1 MTKWLLHDG
10 ICAGVF
16 SEGFRSAATQN
27 QAWEGWLTNASGS
40 CRVLSLLLMRMEKD
54 WNALAAKFRKPWGH
68 KDIDSKL
75 NRHDCSGGFQKR
87 AHDTMFIL
95 NLLANIKF
103 RDQQRNRFT
112 DCVACTWHVWREC
125 SRWCLHPFGKV

>member
-16 SEGFRSAATQN
+16 NEGYCSAASQN
-27 QAWEGWLTNASGS
+27 QSWEGWLTNGSGS

-54 WNALAAKFRKPWGH
+54 WNALAAKFRKPWGV

-75 NRHDCSGGFQKR
+75 HIVLGDL
-87 AHDTMFIL
+87 T
-95 NLLANIKF
+95 
-103 RDQQRNRFT
+103 T
-112 DCVACTWHVWREC
+112 CT
-125 SRWCLHPFGKV
+125 